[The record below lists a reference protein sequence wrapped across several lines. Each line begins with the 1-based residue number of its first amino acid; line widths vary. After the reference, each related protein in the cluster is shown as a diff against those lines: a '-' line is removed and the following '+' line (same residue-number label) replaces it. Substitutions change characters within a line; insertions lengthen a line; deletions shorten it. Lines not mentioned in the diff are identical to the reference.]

1 MLIMYAMVELVWIPN
16 SPLVGDIEDK
26 DQFLMGGINHPVCDG
41 ALMLSDVMQIFMNGA
56 SWKCANKSPAIKL
69 LKLMA
74 TFPASHN
81 IHTYDR
87 YVRGAWLYFL
97 SGDNERKF
105 VLIANGNI
113 EMLEIYVVYFS
124 LWYCILWVSSFQS
137 SLFCSLLLNSCVF
150 WL

>member
-1 MLIMYAMVELVWIPN
+1 
-16 SPLVGDIEDK
+16 
-26 DQFLMGGINHPVCDG
+26 
-41 ALMLSDVMQIFMNGA
+41 
-56 SWKCANKSPAIKL
+56 
-69 LKLMA
+69 MA

-113 EMLEIYVVYFS
+113 EIYVVYFS
-124 LWYCILWVSSFQS
+124 LWYCIL
-137 SLFCSLLLNSCVF
+137 
-150 WL
+150 

>member
-1 MLIMYAMVELVWIPN
+1 
-16 SPLVGDIEDK
+16 
-26 DQFLMGGINHPVCDG
+26 
-41 ALMLSDVMQIFMNGA
+41 
-56 SWKCANKSPAIKL
+56 
-69 LKLMA
+69 MA

-113 EMLEIYVVYFS
+113 EIYVVYFS

-137 SLFCSLLLNSCVF
+137 SLFCVAEQLCV
-150 WL
+150 LIIMVMTNPLTK